1 MKPVSAQLVSSG
13 LNSDTLCF
21 TLEQSKHLLRS
32 TEKYYVADSLTHT
45 YEKKIQNLQKVIQTQ
60 SDKLQ
65 LGESL
70 INFQSNEITKLQR
83 QKKLLSTLLGSSVV
97 ALIVFVIL

>member
-1 MKPVSAQLVSSG
+1 MKPVTAQITSSG

-32 TEKYYVADSLTHT
+32 TEKYYICDSLTHT
-45 YEKKIQNLQKVIQTQ
+45 YEKKIKNLYKVIQTQ
-60 SDKLQ
+60 GDQ
-65 LGESL
+65 VMLGEQL
-70 INFQSNEITKLQR
+70 INAQRNEVERLQR